1 MNLEA
6 RWMSIIAAHRVGEGI
21 STGNSKHRRNNQE
34 KSKRK
39 DGERTTLVNPIP
51 CGRSIGKPQAF
62 AVSLTGVL
70 VGAIPSSFCL
80 TINDLR
86 LRCGTKW

>member
-6 RWMSIIAAHRVGEGI
+6 RWMAIIAARRIDGSI
-21 STGNSKHRRNNQE
+21 STRNSKPHRNNQE

-39 DGERTTLVNPIP
+39 DGERTKLVNPIP
-51 CGRSIGKPQAF
+51 CGHSIGKPQDF
-62 AVSLTGVL
+62 ALSLKGVL
-70 VGAIPSSFCL
+70 VGAAPSSFCL
-80 TINDLR
+80 TIKDLR